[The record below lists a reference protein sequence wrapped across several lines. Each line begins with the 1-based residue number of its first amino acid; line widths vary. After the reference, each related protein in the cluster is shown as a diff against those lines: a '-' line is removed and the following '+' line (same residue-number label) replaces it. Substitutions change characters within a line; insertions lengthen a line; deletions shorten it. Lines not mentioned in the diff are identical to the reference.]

1 MKFIPIIVKTAFL
14 GASIIY
20 LSGCAHVGSGEAPE
34 NDPWI
39 AWNKPVHSFNDG
51 VDSILLKPLAKGYRF
66 IMPSFGEIAV
76 TRFFD
81 NLGEVSNAVNNLLQW
96 QPKQAANSTGRLLV
110 NSTLGIGGLFEVAEH
125 MGMEKQDPEDFGQTL
140 GVWGVGSGPYFVIPF
155 LGPSTLRDTPSRA
168 VDWALDP
175 VNYASDDAVRVGVN
189 ALDLVQTRASLL
201 DSELLISGDRYEFI
215 RDAYL
220 QRREYL
226 LKDGEIE
233 DDFDDFLDDDF

>member
-1 MKFIPIIVKTAFL
+1 MKVLPTLLRVAFL
-14 GASIIY
+14 SLLLSY
-20 LSGCAHVGSGEAPE
+20 LTGCASAGAGEAPD

-39 AWNKPVHSFNDG
+39 GWNKPVASFNDT

-66 IMPSFGEIAV
+66 VMPSFGEVAV
-76 TRFFD
+76 ARFFD
-81 NLGEVSNAVNNLLQW
+81 NLGEVSNAVNNLLQG
-96 QPKQAANSTGRLLV
+96 QPGQAANSTGRLLV
-110 NSTLGIGGLFEVAEH
+110 NSTLGVAGLFEVAEH

-168 VDWALDP
+168 VDWYLDP
-175 VNYASDDAVRVGVN
+175 VNYASDEAVRVGAN

-201 DSELLISGDRYEFI
+201 DSERLISGDRYEFI

-220 QRREYL
+220 QRRDYL